1 MVSKAIEAADI
12 LKREGINARLIN
24 IHTIKPIDR
33 DIIIKAAT
41 ETGAIVTCEEQ
52 CNRRTWKCRGG
63 VLVETCPVPMRM
75 VGVMDRFGKSG
86 KPDELLKM
94 YGLTAENIVEKV
106 KEVLKNK

>member
-1 MVSKAIEAADI
+1 VPW
-12 LKREGINARLIN
+12 R
-24 IHTIKPIDR
+24 
-33 DIIIKAAT
+33 
-41 ETGAIVTCEEQ
+41 GASG
-52 CNRRTWKCRGG
+52 N
-63 VLVETCPVPMRM
+63 LPVPMRM